1 MTNFI
6 LGRLLTSLPTLFIII
21 TLSFF
26 LMRSAPG
33 GPFDANA
40 DLDPAV
46 IENLRAVYGLDK
58 PLFSQYLSFLGDLAH
73 GDLGLSLS
81 RPGQTVSELLAT
93 AFPVSIKIG
102 LSAIILAIILGG
114 ISGILAALNQNT
126 ILDYSVMT
134 MAMTGIAI
142 PNFVTAPI
150 LTLVFGLYLNLLPI
164 AGWNDGALKNMV
176 LPVIALA
183 LPQIAGI
190 ARIMRGGMLDV
201 MRSDFIR
208 TARSKGLPMQ
218 KIILR
223 HALKT
228 ASIPLVSYLGPAIAG
243 IMTGSV
249 IIEVVFALPGVG
261 RLFVEGAI
269 NRDYPVVMGV
279 VIVYATAIIFLNFLA
294 DILYGY
300 LDPRTRRTR

>member
-6 LGRLLTSLPTLFIII
+6 INRLLISIPTFFIII

-26 LMRSAPG
+26 LMRVAPG
-33 GPFDANA
+33 GPFDADA

-58 PLFSQYLSFLGDLAH
+58 PLLQQYLTFLGDLAH

-81 RPGQTVSELLAT
+81 RPGQTVSELMAT

-102 LSAIILAIILGG
+102 ISAIILAVLIGG
-114 ISGILAALNQNT
+114 LSGVIAALNQNSV
-126 ILDYSVMT
+126 LDYTVMT
-134 MAMTGIAI
+134 MAMTGVAI

-150 LTLVFGLYLNLLPI
+150 LTLIFGLYLNLLPI
-164 AGWNDGALKNMV
+164 AGWNDGALRNMI

-208 TARSKGLPMQ
+208 TARSKGLPER

-249 IIEVVFALPGVG
+249 VIEVVFALPGVG
-261 RLFVEGAI
+261 RLFVEGAV

-279 VIVYATAIIFLNFLA
+279 VIVYAAAILILNFLA
-294 DILYGY
+294 DVLYGY
-300 LDPRTRRTR
+300 LDPRTRRSK

>member
-6 LGRLLTSLPTLFIII
+6 INRLLISIPTFFIII

-26 LMRSAPG
+26 LMRVAPG
-33 GPFDANA
+33 GPFDADA

-46 IENLRAVYGLDK
+46 IENLRTVYGLDK
-58 PLFSQYLSFLGDLAH
+58 PLLQQYLTFLGDLAH

-81 RPGQTVSELLAT
+81 RPGQSVSELMAT

-102 LSAIILAIILGG
+102 ISAIILAVLIGG
-114 ISGILAALNQNT
+114 LSGVIAALNQNSV
-126 ILDYSVMT
+126 LDYTVMT
-134 MAMTGIAI
+134 MAMTGVAI

-150 LTLVFGLYLNLLPI
+150 LTLIFGLYLNLLPI
-164 AGWNDGALKNMV
+164 AGWNDGALRNMI

-208 TARSKGLPMQ
+208 TARSKGLPEH

-249 IIEVVFALPGVG
+249 VIEVVFALPGVG
-261 RLFVEGAI
+261 RLFVEGAV

-279 VIVYATAIIFLNFLA
+279 VIVYAAAILILNFLA
-294 DILYGY
+294 DVLYGY
-300 LDPRTRRTR
+300 LDPRTRRSK

>member
-6 LGRLLTSLPTLFIII
+6 INRLLISIPTFFIII

-26 LMRSAPG
+26 LMRVAPG
-33 GPFDANA
+33 GPFDADA

-46 IENLRAVYGLDK
+46 IENLRTVYGLDK
-58 PLFSQYLSFLGDLAH
+58 PLLQQYLTFLGDLAH

-81 RPGQTVSELLAT
+81 RPGQSVSELMAT

-102 LSAIILAIILGG
+102 ISAIILAVLIGG
-114 ISGILAALNQNT
+114 LSGVIAALNQNSV
-126 ILDYSVMT
+126 LDYTVMT
-134 MAMTGIAI
+134 MAMTGVAI

-150 LTLVFGLYLNLLPI
+150 LTLIFGLYLNLLPI
-164 AGWNDGALKNMV
+164 AGWNDGALRNMI

-208 TARSKGLPMQ
+208 TARS
-218 KIILR
+218 
-223 HALKT
+223 
-228 ASIPLVSYLGPAIAG
+228 
-243 IMTGSV
+243 
-249 IIEVVFALPGVG
+249 
-261 RLFVEGAI
+261 
-269 NRDYPVVMGV
+269 
-279 VIVYATAIIFLNFLA
+279 
-294 DILYGY
+294 
-300 LDPRTRRTR
+300 